1 MKKVN
6 LSWAGA
12 VLVFAL
18 LLWCTAATPGTIADP
33 STYTCAV
40 YSTALSLLP
49 PVVAIVLAL
58 NTKEVYTSLLVG
70 IATGALLFA
79 NGNLELALNTLFF
92 NEDGGMVAK
101 LSDSSNVGILVFLV
115 MLGILV
121 ALMNK
126 AGGSAAF
133 GRWASTHIHTRAGAQ
148 FMTLVL
154 GVLIFV
160 DDYFNCLTVGSVM
173 RPVTDRQKVSR
184 AKLAYLI
191 DATAAPVCIIAPVSS
206 WAAAVTSSVPEGSG
220 INGFTMFLRTIPYNY
235 YALLT
240 LIMILFL
247 IFTGTDYGPMK
258 LNEDNALKGDL
269 FTTEDRPYGDDVD
282 DGTAACGHVIDL
294 ILPVLVLIAA
304 CIFGLIYTGGFF
316 EGVDFITAFSDCN
329 ASAGLVM
336 GSSIA
341 LLFTFVF
348 YRVRGVMT
356 FQDFAA
362 CIPEGF
368 KAMVSPMLILT
379 LAWTLSGM
387 TNLLGAKYYVANLLN
402 GSAAALQYLL
412 PTIIFLVAVFL
423 AFATGTSWGTFS
435 ILIPIVCH
443 AFPQGDAGHLHCGL
457 PVRRSVRRP
466 LLPHLGHLHHGVR
479 RCPLQ
484 PCEPCVHP
492 AALCHHGGGHLGG
505 VLCRHRPEPDV
516 PGRQRQP
523 AHLAGAAGRGH
534 RAGAGGAERHPA
546 ANGQSRLTQPA
557 FLALSRGQKSSFA
570 QFSGCF
576 TRLCFPFGCFSGMM
590 DPETN
595 DRAAFGRRGGRPR

>member
-6 LSWAGA
+6 LSWLGA
-12 VLVFAL
+12 LLVFAL
-18 LLWCTAATPGTIADP
+18 LLWCTAATPGKLADP

-70 IATGALLFA
+70 IATGALLYA

-92 NEDGGMVAK
+92 HEEGGMVAK

-115 MLGILV
+115 MLGTLV

-148 FMTLVL
+148 FATLLL
-154 GVLIFV
+154 GVMIFV

-173 RPVTDRQKVSR
+173 RPVTDRQNVSR

-191 DATAAPVCIIAPVSS
+191 DATAAPICIIAPVSS
-206 WAAAVTSSVPEGSG
+206 WAAAVTSSVPEGSD

-235 YALLT
+235 YAVLT
-240 LIMILFL
+240 IVMALFL
-247 IFTGTDYGPMK
+247 IFTGTEYGSMK
-258 LNEDNALKGDL
+258 LHEDNAKKGDL
-269 FTTEDRPYGDDVD
+269 FTTEERPYGNDAVSDTD
-282 DGTAACGHVIDL
+282 ASGHVIDL
-294 ILPVLVLIAA
+294 LAPVLVLIAG

-316 EGVDFITAFSDCN
+316 EGVDFVTAFADCN
-329 ASAGLVM
+329 ASMGLVL

-341 LLFTFVF
+341 LMFTFVF
-348 YRVRGVMT
+348 YRVRNVMT

-387 TNLLGAKYYVANLLN
+387 TSLLGAKYYVANLLH

-412 PTIIFLVAVFL
+412 PVIIFLVAVGL

-435 ILIPIVCH
+435 ILVPIVCH
-443 AFPQGDAGHLHCGL
+443 AFPQGEMLVIAIAACLSGAVCGDHCS
-457 PVRRSVRRP
+457 PISDTTIM
-466 LLPHLGHLHHGVR
+466 
-479 RCPLQ
+479 
-484 PCEPCVHP
+484 
-492 AALCHHGGGHLGG
+492 AS
-505 VLCRHRPEPDV
+505 
-516 PGRQRQP
+516 
-523 AHLAGAAGRGH
+523 AGAHCSHINHVSTQLPYAMTAAAISAVCYVITGL
-534 RAGAGGAERHPA
+534 AQAVLGANASLLTSLVLLGAAIVLELVVLNVIRIRVPHGKNA
-546 ANGQSRLTQPA
+546 A
-557 FLALSRGQKSSFA
+557 
-570 QFSGCF
+570 
-576 TRLCFPFGCFSGMM
+576 
-590 DPETN
+590 
-595 DRAAFGRRGGRPR
+595 

>member
-92 NEDGGMVAK
+92 NEGGGMVAK

-269 FTTEDRPYGDDVD
+269 FTTEDRPYGDEVDD

-316 EGVDFITAFSDCN
+316 DGVDFITAFSDCN
-329 ASAGLVM
+329 ASAGLVL

-443 AFPQGDAGHLHCGL
+443 AFPQGEMLVISIAACLSGAVCGDHCS
-457 PVRRSVRRP
+457 PISDTSIM
-466 LLPHLGHLHHGVR
+466 
-479 RCPLQ
+479 
-484 PCEPCVHP
+484 
-492 AALCHHGGGHLGG
+492 AS
-505 VLCRHRPEPDV
+505 
-516 PGRQRQP
+516 
-523 AHLAGAAGRGH
+523 AGAHCSHVNHVSTQLPYAITAAAISAVCYVVTGLSQMFL
-534 RAGAGGAERHPA
+534 GASASLLTSLVLLAVAIVLELVVL
-546 ANGQSRLTQPA
+546 NVIRLRTA
-557 FLALSRGQKSSFA
+557 KA
-570 QFSGCF
+570 
-576 TRLCFPFGCFSGMM
+576 
-590 DPETN
+590 D
-595 DRAAFGRRGGRPR
+595 

>member
-6 LSWAGA
+6 LSWLGA
-12 VLVFAL
+12 LLVFAL
-18 LLWCTAATPGTIADP
+18 LLWCTAATPGKLADP

-70 IATGALLFA
+70 IATGALLYA

-92 NEDGGMVAK
+92 NEEGGMVAK

-115 MLGILV
+115 MLGTLV

-148 FMTLVL
+148 FATLLL
-154 GVLIFV
+154 GVMIFV

-173 RPVTDRQKVSR
+173 RPVTDRQNVSR

-206 WAAAVTSSVPEGSG
+206 WAAAVTSSVPEGSD

-235 YALLT
+235 YAILT
-240 LIMILFL
+240 IVMALFL
-247 IFTGTDYGPMK
+247 IFTGTEYGSMK
-258 LNEDNALKGDL
+258 LHEDNAKKGDL
-269 FTTEDRPYGDDVD
+269 FTTEERPYGNDAVSDTD
-282 DGTAACGHVIDL
+282 ASGHVIDL
-294 ILPVLVLIAA
+294 LAPVLVLIAG

-316 EGVDFITAFSDCN
+316 EGVDFVTAFADCN
-329 ASAGLVM
+329 ASMGLVL

-341 LLFTFVF
+341 LMFTFVF
-348 YRVRGVMT
+348 YRVRNVMT

-387 TNLLGAKYYVANLLN
+387 TSLLGAKYYVANLLH

-412 PTIIFLVAVFL
+412 PVIIFLVAVGL

-435 ILIPIVCH
+435 ILVPIVCH
-443 AFPQGDAGHLHCGL
+443 AFPQGEMLVIAIAACLSGAVCGDHCS
-457 PVRRSVRRP
+457 PISDTTIM
-466 LLPHLGHLHHGVR
+466 
-479 RCPLQ
+479 
-484 PCEPCVHP
+484 
-492 AALCHHGGGHLGG
+492 AS
-505 VLCRHRPEPDV
+505 
-516 PGRQRQP
+516 
-523 AHLAGAAGRGH
+523 AGAHCSHINHVSTQLPYAMTAAAISAVCYVITGL
-534 RAGAGGAERHPA
+534 AQAVLGANASLLTSLVLLGAAIVLELVVLNVIRIRVSHGKNA
-546 ANGQSRLTQPA
+546 A
-557 FLALSRGQKSSFA
+557 
-570 QFSGCF
+570 
-576 TRLCFPFGCFSGMM
+576 
-590 DPETN
+590 
-595 DRAAFGRRGGRPR
+595 